1 MAGNPQ
7 QIART
12 WAKHALANPTFKA
25 KLEENHAALML
36 RSIEPGGLDSVT
48 SATKN
53 AVTMAKS
60 VGLSVADSMT
70 AMGWALEWVCLGYV
84 PRTSRTT
91 ASFQ

>member
-12 WAKHALANPTFKA
+12 WAKHAITSATFRA
-25 KLEENHAALML
+25 KLKENHDALML

-60 VGLSVADSMT
+60 VGLSVADSMM
-70 AMGWALEWVCLGYV
+70 AMGWALDWVSLGYV
-84 PRTSRTT
+84 PRTNRTT